1 MKTNIS
7 QFKIRLVSRWSLVL
21 LLLIW
26 VGAGF
31 ARAGLSSGEINV
43 SGSDHAL
50 QTTFDTQSGKTVPDY
65 PDSDAETSGT
75 RTPAWLQIIL
85 TVGIALLIY
94 YVILAIV
101 KSREKSREEVIH
113 VKTRESDTGY
123 TMERPG
129 SQVSVPGRQP
139 VEYRVPSQKPSE
151 SARKPRTAKRDSSWP
166 FIIAII
172 VLVNII
178 RQCVQNFD

>member
-21 LLLIW
+21 LLLVW

-31 ARAGLSSGEINV
+31 ARVGLSSGEINV

-50 QTTFDTQSGKTVPDY
+50 QTTFDTQSAKTAPDY
-65 PDSDAETSGT
+65 PDSDSETSGT

-94 YVILAIV
+94 YV
-101 KSREKSREEVIH
+101 
-113 VKTRESDTGY
+113 
-123 TMERPG
+123 
-129 SQVSVPGRQP
+129 
-139 VEYRVPSQKPSE
+139 
-151 SARKPRTAKRDSSWP
+151 SW
-166 FIIAII
+166 
-172 VLVNII
+172 
-178 RQCVQNFD
+178 R